1 MNDNGMSPADVAAVV
16 DNNRGGYG
24 YGYPMMPVMPYGNF
38 GGFGGGYGDGG
49 WLWLI
54 LILAVMNGGWGNGF
68 GNFGGNG
75 LLGID
80 TIDQSIDSRFLSR
93 DIFSTNQNVS
103 TTGAGLA
110 SDICQSTASINS
122 NVANLGYNLSSAI
135 ADSKY
140 DTALAVLENRYAN
153 QLGQANTNSQLANCC
168 CEIREGIAGV
178 NYNNALQTQTLSS
191 QIATE
196 ACADRANST
205 ANTQKILDK
214 LCSMENDNLRT
225 RLGEKEAE
233 IRELQLEKSQQL
245 LAQNIVDQIRPTA
258 NPAWL
263 VASPYQSIY
272 NPYTNNGCGCGF
284 SNLA

>member
-16 DNNRGGYG
+16 GNTDRNYGFGYPVFPYGGGY
-24 YGYPMMPVMPYGNF
+24 NN
-38 GGFGGGYGDGG
+38 GFGGDSG

-54 LILAVMNGGWGNGF
+54 VILAIMNGGFGNGF
-68 GNFGGNG
+68 GGGFGYNNN
-75 LLGID
+75 L
-80 TIDQSIDSRFLSR
+80 DQEFISR

-110 SDICQSTASINS
+110 SNICNSTSQLA
-122 NVANLGYNLSSAI
+122 AAI

-140 DTALAVLENRYAN
+140 DTGLAVLENRYAN
-153 QLGQANTNSQLANCC
+153 QLGQANTNSQIANCC
-168 CEIREGIAGV
+168 CDVREAISGV
-178 NYNNALQTQTLSS
+178 NYNNALQTQQLSA

-196 ACADRANST
+196 ACASRATST
-205 ANTQKILDK
+205 ENTQKILDK
-214 LCSMENDNLRT
+214 LCAMEIDNLQT

-233 IRELQLEKSQQL
+233 IRELQLENSQKD

-272 NPYTNNGCGCGF
+272 NPYANNGCGCGF